1 MVAGFY
7 AHLRETTK
15 RVYGEAF
22 QQLGLS
28 GDAQEKLLDIL
39 TQPQRQLEQ
48 QAFEAAQA
56 GTFPT
61 LPSAETMRAQQALQ
75 DQQLRSLLGE
85 NGFSALKQYQ
95 ASLPDRTIVQAMNQQ
110 GANLSAS
117 QSQQLFQILTEA
129 RQQIVSQSGVPQNMA
144 VLPPGQAAAAIQQQQ
159 TLLQQ
164 TVSSRTQN
172 LLTPDQG
179 ATLQKVMSEFG
190 LPPKRR

>member
-1 MVAGFY
+1 MVAGLY
-7 AHLRETTK
+7 AHLRENTK

-39 TQPQRQLEQ
+39 THPQRQLEQ

-85 NGFSALKQYQ
+85 NGFATLKQYQ

-117 QSQQLFQILTEA
+117 QSQQLFQILTEV
-129 RQQIVSQSGVPQNMA
+129 RQQIVSQSGVPQNLA
-144 VLPPGQAAAAIQQQQ
+144 ALPPERAAAAIRQQQ

-164 TVSSRTQN
+164 TVSNRTQT
-172 LLTPDQG
+172 LLTPEQG
-179 ATLQKVMSEFG
+179 AALQRVMSQFS